1 MSPALL
7 LLALA
12 QEPARPGLVFPA
24 GVELVQVVV
33 SVSAKDGVL
42 VRDLD
47 VRDFVVRENG
57 KPRRI
62 ETFLRTSDVA
72 DSDRAPVELVL
83 LLDTSTSMSAELKR
97 ARDVIVDFARAVPS
111 FARGRILAFDR
122 DAYDRGFD
130 TQSVAAVTDA
140 MIRMKGGAG
149 TRIFDAVADGAGL
162 VSQQRGRRV
171 MVLFSDGDDSTSRR
185 SLVDAVRA
193 LQEAEV
199 TCYVVSYA
207 PRLATFGSGGGRY
220 KDLARDAQRTL
231 ETLARDSGGFVVDG
245 TSQDV
250 VAQLKRIVD
259 DIAAMYVIGFVAE
272 PSTKV
277 EHRRFKVEISRRDVT
292 VRHREGY
299 DAKPR

>member
-277 EHRRFKVEISRRDVT
+277 EHRRLKVEISRRDVT